1 MVPLLRSGKHSRRFC
16 ILGISVSLRST
27 LGSVHRALCCLKRNL
42 GSQSAPLLVLLMG
55 WLCLASPAAGQY
67 SPQQGRL
74 SLLTRIDEIRR
85 LTPEE
90 AALQHPV
97 RLRAVVTYYDPEPPD
112 LFIQDSTEGIW
123 VETTGTKLTVK
134 PGQLVEIE
142 GVTGAPDFAPQV
154 EKPRIRVVGQ
164 APMPVARRVSYERM
178 ASSAEDSQWVEV
190 EGIVRFAAATGDRL
204 TLDLATEGGRL
215 QVSILGFTGPAPQ
228 KLVDSRVAIHGVCGT
243 LFNKRNQLIGVV
255 LYVPGLSQVKTQ
267 EEGPADPFAI
277 PVRPIGSLLR
287 FTPQGGLGHR
297 LRVQGVV
304 ALQLMGSSLFIQ
316 DGNQG
321 LRVETKQAASVQ
333 PGDRVDVVGFPL
345 VGEYTPVLQDAIFRR
360 IEAGPPPNPIPVTA
374 GQALQ
379 GDFDAEL
386 VELQAQVLSRARQ
399 PGLQTLVLQ
408 AGNIVF
414 SAGMEDRAP
423 EDSLAFLENESQ
435 VQITGVC
442 TIQVDENRNP
452 RVFRILARSPQDLV
466 VLRRPPWWTVGRA
479 LTMLGL
485 MGAVILVALGWAEAL
500 RRRVLEKTAMIRAT
514 LESTADGI
522 LALDAQGKIINFN
535 QKFIE
540 IWRIPEQALAS
551 HDHSKILE
559 VTQSLLKE
567 PEAFLAKMK
576 EVSAA
581 PDAQVDDTLELKDG
595 RVFER
600 HSEPQRI
607 GGKNMGRVWSFRDVT
622 RRKRA
627 EQTIERRSREASLIN
642 EMGTLLQTCLT
653 SDEAYRVIAQ
663 YAKELFTSESG
674 ALCVLSAS
682 RNLVEAVAVWGD
694 SPSGHQVFAPG
705 DCWALR
711 SGRVHFVDNSKSGLV
726 CRHLN
731 KAQPGSYLCV
741 PMMAQGDA
749 LGVLH
754 VQISPIGGHP
764 ADSAREDLTAS
775 KQQLAVSLAEHLAL
789 ALANLRLR
797 ETLRVQSIRDPLTG
811 LFNRRYLEE
820 SLERELRRAARNKR
834 TLGTIMLDLD
844 DFKTYNDT
852 FGHEAGDTLLR
863 ELGNFLKSNIRGE
876 DIACRYGGE
885 EFALILPEASIEGTR
900 QRAEQLREGVKHLEV
915 QHRGQSLG
923 GVTLSV
929 GVAMFPEHGT
939 TTDDIL
945 RAADAAL
952 YQAKATGRDR
962 VVIWQTVHKGA

>member
-1 MVPLLRSGKHSRRFC
+1 MVPLLRSGKRTRRFRMVE
-16 ILGISVSLRST
+16 IQLSVVST
-27 LGSVHRALCCLKRNL
+27 VGSVRKMLCCLKPNL
-42 GSQSAPLLVLLMG
+42 ASQSARLLAALAG
-55 WLCLASPAAGQY
+55 GLCLVSPAAGKP
-67 SPQQGRL
+67 SPQQARL
-74 SLLTRIDEIRR
+74 APLTRIDEIRR
-85 LTPEE
+85 LAPEE
-90 AALQHPV
+90 AAVKHPV
-97 RLRAVVTYYDPEPPD
+97 RLRAVVTYYDPQSPE

-123 VETTGTKLTVK
+123 VDTSGINLTLK
-134 PGQLVEIE
+134 PGQLIEIE

-154 EKPRIRVVGQ
+154 EMPHIRVVGQ

-190 EGIVRFAAATGDRL
+190 EGTVRFAATVGERL
-204 TLDLATEGGRL
+204 TLDLATDGGRL
-215 QVSILGFTGPAPQ
+215 QVFILGFKGPPPA
-228 KLVDSRVAIHGVCGT
+228 KLVDSTVRIHGVCGT
-243 LFNKRNQLIGVV
+243 QFNRRNQLIGVV
-255 LYVPGLSQVKTQ
+255 LYVPDLSHVKTE
-267 EEGPADPFAI
+267 EEGPGDPFAI

-297 LRVQGVV
+297 VRVQGVV
-304 ALQLMGSSLFIQ
+304 ALQLMGSSLIIQ

-321 LRVETKQAASVQ
+321 LRIETKQGASVQ
-333 PGDRVDVVGFPL
+333 PGDRVDVVGFPS

-360 IEAGPPPNPIPVTA
+360 IEAGPAPNPIPVTA

-414 SAGMEDRAP
+414 SAAMEDTAP
-423 EDSLAFLENESQ
+423 EDSLVFLENESQ
-435 VQITGVC
+435 VRIAGVC

-452 RVFRILARSPQDLV
+452 RVFRILVRSPQDIA

-479 LTMLGL
+479 VAMLGL
-485 MGAVILVALGWAEAL
+485 MGVVILLALGWAEAL

-522 LALDAQGKIINFN
+522 LAVDAQGRIINFN
-535 QKFIE
+535 QKFVE
-540 IWRIPEQALAS
+540 MWRLPEQALAS
-551 HDHSKILE
+551 HDHCHILE
-559 VTQSLLKE
+559 LEKSLLEE

-576 EVSAA
+576 EVCAT
-581 PDAQVDDTLELKDG
+581 PDAQVDDVLELKDG

-607 GGKNMGRVWSFRDVT
+607 GGKNMGSVWSFRDVT

-627 EQTIERRSREASLIN
+627 EQAIERRTREASLIN
-642 EMGTLLQTCLT
+642 EMGALLQTCST
-653 SDEAYRVIAQ
+653 SEEAYSVIAQ
-663 YAKELFTSESG
+663 YAKKLFSSESG

-694 SPSGHQVFAPG
+694 SPSGHPVFAPE

-726 CRHLN
+726 CRHVN

-754 VQISPIGGHP
+754 LQITPLGGRP
-764 ADSAREDLTAS
+764 GDSVPEDLTAS
-775 KQQLAVSLAEHLAL
+775 KQQLAMGLAEHLAL
-789 ALANLRLR
+789 ALANLKLR

-820 SLERELRRAARNKR
+820 SLERELRRAGRNKR
-834 TLGTIMLDLD
+834 SLGAIMLDLD
-844 DFKTYNDT
+844 DFKDYNDT

-863 ELGNFLKSNIRGE
+863 ELGNFLKTNIRGE

-939 TTDDIL
+939 TADDIL

-962 VVIWQTVHKGA
+962 VVIWQTVH